1 MRIYSWLMMGF
12 VLQNLKPPSYQT
24 RSKGLS
30 DSEGPL
36 VDHSSK
42 KGKAI
47 VVPITTL
54 KGRLLARS
62 LEAVVTRNMGKH
74 NTNRAS
80 GSGRESPPPPPYN
93 ANLLL
98 ECQRS

>member
-1 MRIYSWLMMGF
+1 MMGS

-24 RSKGLS
+24 HSRGLS

-47 VVPITTL
+47 TVPITTL
-54 KGRLLARS
+54 KGRLPAGS
-62 LEAVVTRNMGKH
+62 LEGVVTRNMASAAPIKH
-74 NTNRAS
+74 QAVV
-80 GSGRESPPPPPYN
+80 G
-93 ANLLL
+93 NLLPL
-98 ECQRS
+98 PLIMLIYCWNVRGFNSPLK

>member
-1 MRIYSWLMMGF
+1 MMGY

-36 VDHSSK
+36 VNHSSK

-47 VVPITTL
+47 TVPITTL
-54 KGRLLARS
+54 KGKFPAGS
-62 LEAVVTRNMGKH
+62 LEGVVTRNMGKRS
-74 NTNRAS
+74 TNKAS
-80 GSGRESPPPPPYN
+80 SSGKESLTPSFYN
-93 ANLLL
+93 ANPLL
-98 ECQRS
+98 EC

>member
-1 MRIYSWLMMGF
+1 MMGS

-24 RSKGLS
+24 HSRGLS

-47 VVPITTL
+47 TVPITTL
-54 KGRLLARS
+54 KGRLLAGS
-62 LEAVVTRNMGKH
+62 LEGVVTRNMGKRS
-74 NTNRAS
+74 TNKAS
-80 GSGRESPPPPPYN
+80 SSGRESPTPPSYN

-98 ECQRS
+98 ECQRF